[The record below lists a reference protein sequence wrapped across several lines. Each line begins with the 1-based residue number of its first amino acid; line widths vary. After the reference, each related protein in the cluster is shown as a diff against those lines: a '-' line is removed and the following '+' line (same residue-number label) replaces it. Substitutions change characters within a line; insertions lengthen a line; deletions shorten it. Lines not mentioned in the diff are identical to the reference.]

1 MLAHDVAVGLEQ
13 RDLADQRFRQRHVA
27 ARAPERLVALV
38 GGKKTRQQ
46 RPPRQ
51 AGGQQAID
59 PTHHRLRQLAR
70 LARRL
75 RGGGEAIFPLLD
87 EFFTLEFCIEQKFYS
102 FGFSD
107 RSGNWEIMSRD
118 FKKVKDQMLRMLTN
132 RGQPVIVVEEP
143 YGAAVDRDEVW
154 REGDLTV
161 IRPLRRRG
169 WGEPLLDAQALATA
183 RALAGSRRCGAWL
196 YTPMMSELIEA
207 FAASPVVYDAM
218 DDLANFDF
226 APSGM
231 REREAA
237 LLERAD
243 VVFAGGRTLYENR
256 RAYGAKVHC
265 HPSGVELARFAADTG
280 PHPLAAM
287 LSAPVLAYAG
297 VIDER
302 VDYRLLAALA
312 DAFSGGHVI
321 LAGPVVKIDP
331 ARLPQ
336 RKNVH
341 YTGRLAYDAL
351 PSLLA
356 GVDVTLMPFAI
367 NRATASISPTKTL
380 EYFAARRPVVST
392 PIADV
397 VAAFGEVA
405 YIADGSEAFI
415 AAVHA
420 ALNAPPERI
429 GRGFAIAAGQTWD
442 AVFARMWDELT
453 A

>member
-1 MLAHDVAVGLEQ
+1 MN
-13 RDLADQRFRQRHVA
+13 
-27 ARAPERLVALV
+27 APEVFVAGLHLRWDGV
-38 GGKKTRQQ
+38 WQ
-46 RPPRQ
+46 RP
-51 AGGQQAID
+51 
-59 PTHHRLRQLAR
+59 HHLLTR
-70 LARRL
+70 LA
-75 RGGGEAIFPLLD
+75 
-87 EFFTLEFCIEQKFYS
+87 QK
-102 FGFSD
+102 
-107 RSGNWEIMSRD
+107 
-118 FKKVKDQMLRMLTN
+118 L
-132 RGQPVIVVEEP
+132 PVIVVEEP
-143 YGAAVDRDEVW
+143 HAAAVDRDEV
-154 REGDLTV
+154 RSVGDLTV

-169 WGEPLLDAQALATA
+169 WSEPLVDAQASATA
-183 RALAGSRRCGAWL
+183 RTLAGARRCGAWL
-196 YTPMMSELIEA
+196 YTPMMSELIDA
-207 FAASPVVYDAM
+207 CAASPVVYDVM

-226 APSGM
+226 APHGL

-265 HPSGVELARFAADTG
+265 HPSGVELARFAANVG

-287 LSAPVLAYAG
+287 LSAPVLAYVG

-302 VDYRLLAALA
+302 LDYGLIAALA
-312 DAFSGGHVI
+312 DAFPGGHVI
-321 LAGPVVKIDP
+321 LAGPVVKVDP

-336 RKNVH
+336 RANVH

-356 GVDVTLMPFAI
+356 GVDVALMPFAI

-397 VAAFGEVA
+397 RAVYGDIVYVAAG
-405 YIADGSEAFI
+405 ADAFI
-415 AAVHA
+415 DAVRE
-420 ALNAPPERI
+420 ALSAPPERI
-429 GRGFAIAAGQTWD
+429 GRGFAAAAGQTWD
-442 AVFARMWDELT
+442 AIFARMWDELT